1 MIKSYTEE
9 EALQLIEDNENI
21 TIVYDNTELANNAFT
36 LHRRYNGMLEFREGR
51 QVAEQTKKWIDICNC
66 EIKTFWKK

>member
-9 EALQLIEDNENI
+9 EALQLIEDNENV
-21 TIVYDNTELANNAFT
+21 TIVYDNTKLANNAFT
-36 LHRRYNGMLEFREGR
+36 LHRKYNGTLEFREGR
-51 QVAEQTKKWIDICNC
+51 QVAEQTKRWIDICNC